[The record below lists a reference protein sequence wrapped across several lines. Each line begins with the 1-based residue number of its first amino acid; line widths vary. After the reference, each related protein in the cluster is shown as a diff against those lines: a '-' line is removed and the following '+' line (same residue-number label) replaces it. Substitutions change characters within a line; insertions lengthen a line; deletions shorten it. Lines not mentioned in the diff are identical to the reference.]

1 MEKYKNKT
9 VNTVYNYFNKY
20 KTKYFSK
27 YKNKIMCFLIV
38 SVLLIQDVLHDLKLE
53 ITFFSLIGLALAVY
67 YFNKK

>member
-20 KTKYFSK
+20 TKHFSK
-27 YKNKIMCFLIV
+27 YKNKIISALIIG
-38 SVLLIQDVLHDLKLE
+38 VLLIQDVLHDLKLE
-53 ITFFSLIGLALAVY
+53 ITFFNLIGLALAVY

>member
-20 KTKYFSK
+20 K
-27 YKNKIMCFLIV
+27 NKIIGALIIGV
-38 SVLLIQDVLHDLKLE
+38 FLIQDVLHDLKLE
-53 ITFFSLIGLALAVY
+53 ITFFSLICLALAVY